1 VEADGAYSHP
11 TALDAHVAGLDVPF
25 ADPGLR
31 LALGAFGA
39 EVVGLE
45 SHLRSTINAVGLWDR
60 CFFRKTNGCVC
71 EGGEMNHLAGLSWLP
86 WG

>member
-11 TALDAHVAGLDVPF
+11 AALNADVAGLDVPF

-31 LALGAFGA
+31 LARGGVGA

-45 SHLRSTINAVGLWDR
+45 FHSRSTINAVGFWDR

-71 EGGEMNHLAGLSWLP
+71 EGGEINHLASLP
-86 WG
+86 WQLRG